1 MRISDLSSDVCSS
14 DLRGHRRRQW
24 RFASCGR
31 RGLADGA
38 LELIVVQL
46 VPIDVCEAVEIPPG
60 AFLFYQVRPPGREHP
75 QLWHG
80 DGDVQQSPEL
90 SSARA
95 CPSRRRASA
104 RRAPGRS
111 AEHTSELPSLMRL
124 SYAVL
129 CLKKH

>member
-46 VPIDVCEAVEIPPG
+46 VPIDVCEAVELPPG

-80 DGDVQQSPEL
+80 DGDRSEERRVGKESVITCRSRWSPY
-90 SSARA
+90 
-95 CPSRRRASA
+95 
-104 RRAPGRS
+104 
-111 AEHTSELPSLMRL
+111 H
-124 SYAVL
+124 
-129 CLKKH
+129 